1 MRPHSML
8 FACLAVALAQ
18 PAMAQQGNPP
28 PACTDA
34 ANRAFDFWIGE
45 WKAYVTGTDNLAGL
59 STITRED
66 GGCVVTEHWRSQA
79 SNFTGRSLNIY
90 SADAKH
96 WEQFWVDSTGD
107 ITHFI
112 GNATRDGMDL
122 IAEDDTSPGQPKPVF
137 TRMIFTHNPDG
148 TVRQHGQT
156 SADRGKTWA
165 DSYDFTYRPVP
176 KG

>member
-1 MRPHSML
+1 MRLSSML
-8 FACLAVALAQ
+8 FACLAAALAQ
-18 PAMAQQGNPP
+18 PAMAQQATPP

-34 ANRAFDFWIGE
+34 SNRAFDFWIGE

-66 GGCVVTEHWRSQA
+66 GDCVITEHWRSQV
-79 SNFTGRSLNIY
+79 STFTGRSLNIY

-112 GNATRDGMDL
+112 GQATLDGMDL
-122 IAEDDTSPGQPKPVF
+122 IAEDDTSPGQPAPVF
-137 TRMIFTHNPDG
+137 ARMIFTHNPDG
-148 TVRQHGQT
+148 TVRQHGLT
-156 SADRGKTWA
+156 SSDRGKSWT

-176 KG
+176 KS